1 MRAFSAAFFREND
14 TENGHKEEL
23 TYEENKTWISCFGN
37 DRVSCCLDVLC
48 RQCLKL
54 QYTIQRD
61 LSDGRG
67 QKKNVVQQPI
77 PIF

>member
-23 TYEENKTWISCFGN
+23 YEENKTWISCFGN

-61 LSDGRG
+61 LHFM
-67 QKKNVVQQPI
+67 NL
-77 PIF
+77 

>member
-48 RQCLKL
+48 RQC
-54 QYTIQRD
+54 
-61 LSDGRG
+61 
-67 QKKNVVQQPI
+67 
-77 PIF
+77 

>member
-1 MRAFSAAFFREND
+1 MKNRGTGGRKCVRAFSAAFFREND

-61 LSDGRG
+61 L
-67 QKKNVVQQPI
+67 N
-77 PIF
+77 FMNL

>member
-23 TYEENKTWISCFGN
+23 TYAENKTGISGCGT
-37 DRVSCCLDVLC
+37 DRVSGCRDVLC

-61 LSDGRG
+61 LHFM
-67 QKKNVVQQPI
+67 NL
-77 PIF
+77 

>member
-1 MRAFSAAFFREND
+1 MELLILIISI
-14 TENGHKEEL
+14 L

-61 LSDGRG
+61 LHFM
-67 QKKNVVQQPI
+67 NL
-77 PIF
+77 